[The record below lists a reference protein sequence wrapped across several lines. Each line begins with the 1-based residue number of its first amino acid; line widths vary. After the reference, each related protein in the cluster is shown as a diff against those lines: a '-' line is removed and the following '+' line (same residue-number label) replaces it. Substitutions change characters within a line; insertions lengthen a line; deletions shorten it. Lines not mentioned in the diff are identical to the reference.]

1 MNVIGD
7 SVQQQRTFFQSGE
20 TQPVAFRIQQLTALK
35 QVIQE
40 AEAQI
45 LEALAA
51 DLCKPAFEAA
61 GELLGVVAEINYAL
75 KHLRHWVKPQRV
87 AAPPVAWPAN
97 AHIQAQPLGVVLI
110 LGAWNYP
117 LQLTLM
123 PLVGAIAAGNCAILK
138 PSELAPHTAQVISK
152 LIGKQFDPNYIRVI
166 EGGIDTSQALLAE
179 PFDHI
184 FFTGSTAV
192 GKQVMA
198 AAAQHLTPVTLE
210 LGGKSPCIVDVDVP
224 LELTA
229 RRIAW
234 GKFINAGQTCIAPDY
249 LLVHRQ
255 IKADFLVAL
264 QQAIRDFY
272 GENPASSPDYSRII
286 NAKHFDRLVKLLET
300 SQIVAGGETNAS
312 DRYIAPTIVDAA
324 SWSAPLMQ
332 DEIFGPILP
341 VLEYDQLEEAI
352 AAINQRP
359 KPLALYL
366 FSNNRQHQAQ
376 VLQATSS
383 GGVCINDTIVHAVTT
398 VLPFGGV
405 GASGMGRYHGK
416 ASFDVFSH
424 YRSVMSRSFQLEN
437 PLRYAPYG
445 NKLKWLKRFMG

>member
-1 MNVIGD
+1 MNAMGD

-20 TQPVAFRIQQLTALK
+20 TQPVTFRIQQLTTLK
-35 QVIQE
+35 QVIQA

-51 DLCKPAFEAA
+51 DLRKPAFEAM

-75 KHLRHWVKPQRV
+75 KHLRQWVKPQRI
-87 AAPPVAWPAN
+87 ATPPLVWPAT
-97 AHIQAQPLGVVLI
+97 AKIQAQPLGVVLI
-110 LGAWNYP
+110 IGPWNYP
-117 LQLTLM
+117 LQLTLI

-138 PSELAPHTAQVISK
+138 PSELAPHTSEVISK
-152 LIGKQFDPNYIRVI
+152 LISQHFDSRYIQVI
-166 EGGIDTSQALLAE
+166 EGGIDTSRALLAE

-192 GKQVMA
+192 GKQVMV

-224 LELTA
+224 LELAA

-264 QQAIRDFY
+264 QKAIHDFY

-286 NAKHFDRLVKLLET
+286 SAKHFDRLVKLLET

-312 DRYIAPTIVDAA
+312 DRYIAPTIVDAV
-324 SWSAPLMQ
+324 SWSDPIMQ

-341 VLEYDQLEEAI
+341 VLEYDQLAEAI

-366 FSNNRQHQAQ
+366 FSNDRQHQNQ

-383 GGVCINDTIVHAVTT
+383 GGVCINDTIMHVVTP

-416 ASFDVFSH
+416 ASFDTFSH
-424 YRSVMSRSFQLEN
+424 YRSVMSRPFQLEN

-445 NKLKWLKRFMG
+445 NKLKWLKRLMG